1 MVRNTRSLFLYL
13 QMTDKFSSSTVI
25 EAVAAHSQT
34 QPTTAFAY
42 FYFNF
47 NDTGKRDTNA
57 VLRSLI
63 KQLAAQY
70 DSVPPSLLQV
80 YRDHGNGARSIE
92 EISLVTTL
100 QNLVLTFQS
109 VYLIFDALDES
120 SEIPNVLE
128 LLHEISSWGLS
139 RLHVMVT
146 SRQLPEIEELFS
158 SICDA
163 KICLQESDT
172 NVDIELYVK
181 DKLANDK
188 ALAKWPLDVRY
199 QIQKMLLIGEDGM
212 YVTSWILQE
221 QC

>member
-1 MVRNTRSLFLYL
+1 MAARSQL
-13 QMTDKFSSSTVI
+13 
-25 EAVAAHSQT
+25 

-80 YRDHGNGARSIE
+80 YRDHGNGARNIE
-92 EISLVTTL
+92 DKSLVTTL

-109 VYLIFDALDES
+109 VYFIFDALDES
-120 SEIPNVLE
+120 SEVPEVLE
-128 LLHEISSWGLS
+128 LLEEISSWNLS

-146 SRQLPEIEELFS
+146 SRQLSEIEDILLGF
-158 SICDA
+158 CDA
-163 KICLQESDT
+163 KICLQESNT
-172 NVDIELYVK
+172 NVDIAIYVK

-188 ALAKWPLDVRY
+188 ALAKWPLEIRK
-199 QIQKMLLIGEDGM
+199 QMEKMLLIGEGGM
-212 YVTSWILQE
+212 CVNYSENQSSGTTLI
-221 QC
+221 